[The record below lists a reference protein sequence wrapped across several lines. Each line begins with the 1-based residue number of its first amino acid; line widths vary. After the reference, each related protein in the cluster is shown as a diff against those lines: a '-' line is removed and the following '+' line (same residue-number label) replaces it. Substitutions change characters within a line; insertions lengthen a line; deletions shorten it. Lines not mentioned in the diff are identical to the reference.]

1 VLDQKDGHPKEAVL
15 LAVDG
20 NVNMLY
26 TLIII
31 LLLLAVIAFLVLLY
45 SEKIQDENKNY
56 VPDSVEKKYWIF
68 DAYVKRVVKAT
79 KYLYKVI
86 IARDV

>member
-1 VLDQKDGHPKEAVL
+1 ML
-15 LAVDG
+15 LAADG
-20 NVNMLY
+20 NVDMLY
-26 TLIII
+26 TLVIII
-31 LLLLAVIAFLVLLY
+31 FFLAVIAYLVMLY

-56 VPDSVEKKYWIF
+56 VPDSVEKKYWIL
-68 DAYVKRVVKAT
+68 DAYIKRVVKAT

>member
-1 VLDQKDGHPKEAVL
+1 VL

-56 VPDSVEKKYWIF
+56 VPDSVEKKYWIL